1 MGYGRRGGGGKRR
14 GAPSRRPPPPPPS
27 STPANFVPEAGPGC
41 VISHGLAA
49 PWALGSERIDARDY
63 DDDVVFPDLAVN
75 PDDGVLSVVNATRTS
90 RVFYVTV
97 YDHPVLDARGAPF
110 PPGAAVDETGAS
122 RRCVTFILRLPPR
135 SILHAATLAEP
146 TSEIDSDVQDWSEH
160 PNPEDEHP
168 LLLSFPLG
176 GPGAPWLC
184 TQGEGGALTHF
195 FGGNQHAI
203 DFRCDVGTDVL
214 AVADGEVVEVSHGH
228 TLTGIATSNLFKWN
242 SVMLKLD
249 ADATDAS
256 HERGASG
263 EDAAEEDAA
272 SSSSSVRGGD
282 LFVEYV
288 HIRAGS
294 ARVSVGDR
302 VVRGQKIC
310 ESGDVGFSPE
320 PHLHFTAFRSRDAAA
335 HTCRARFK
343 VEGGAEGEGGAFV
356 PVAGKRYDARGEA
369 KERGGG

>member
-1 MGYGRRGGGGKRR
+1 MRYGVRAQRRRR
-14 GAPSRRPPPPPPS
+14 ETSRRPFSSPPPPPS

-249 ADATDAS
+249 ADAS

-343 VEGGAEGEGGAFV
+343 VEGGTEGGGGDV
-356 PVAGKRYDARGEA
+356 RTRRGETVRREREA
-369 KERGGG
+369 KEREAASY